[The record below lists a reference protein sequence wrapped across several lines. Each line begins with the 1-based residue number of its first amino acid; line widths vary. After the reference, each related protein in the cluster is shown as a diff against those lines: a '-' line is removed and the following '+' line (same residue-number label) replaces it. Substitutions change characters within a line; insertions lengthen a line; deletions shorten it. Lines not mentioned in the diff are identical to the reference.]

1 MMLVSGDDGGGA
13 GNDDD
18 SQLIRPLNE
27 CDIDD
32 VSAVALAGLCAERA
46 SKGSNRRS
54 LSPVP

>member
-1 MMLVSGDDGGGA
+1 MEEGLVTTY
-13 GNDDD
+13 DD
-18 SQLIRPLNE
+18 SQLIRPLNQ

-32 VSAVALAGLCAERA
+32 VSAVAFAGLCAERA